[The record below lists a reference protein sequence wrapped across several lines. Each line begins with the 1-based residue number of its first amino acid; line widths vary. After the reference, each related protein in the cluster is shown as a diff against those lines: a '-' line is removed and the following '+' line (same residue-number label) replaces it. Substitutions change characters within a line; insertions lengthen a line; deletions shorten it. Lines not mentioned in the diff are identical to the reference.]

1 MPIPPQII
9 DNSEGNTLV
18 SFLNL
23 VLKENPNANL
33 DIATAFFN
41 IQAYEMVKDG
51 IGATKRFRLLLGKAP
66 EIRSDKTLGEELL
79 RLVKEE
85 VEGFELSKEKEDNVK
100 AFIEFLNRPGVEVR
114 IYDEQFLHGKA
125 YIFDNVVVIG
135 SSNFTALGLTQNTE
149 LNATHLGAQAEY
161 VRKHWFDKF
170 WNDAK
175 DFKQK
180 LIQLLANS
188 RFGSREY
195 TPYEV
200 FIKAIYE
207 LQKEDIKEQEKLEER
222 EAFLASKVELTEFQE
237 DAVVRIK
244 SRKNVDSEEDNR
256 GIRRL
261 QEGAFLNYLPRATP
275 RYVARRG

>member
-1 MPIPPQII
+1 MTIPPQII
-9 DNSEGNTLV
+9 DNERMKLIDFV
-18 SFLNL
+18 VNL
-23 VLKENPNANL
+23 LIDNPNTNF

-41 IQAYEMVKDG
+41 IKAFEMIKDYVKG
-51 IGATKRFRLLLGKAP
+51 VKRFRLLLGKAP
-66 EIRSDKTLGEELL
+66 EIKSDKTLGDELL
-79 RLVKEE
+79 RIIKEE
-85 VEGFELSKEKEDNVK
+85 VEDLELSKENEDNVK
-100 AFIEFLNRPGVEVR
+100 ILIEFLKKPDVEVR
-114 IYDEQFLHGKA
+114 IYDKQFLHGKTF
-125 YIFDNVVVIG
+125 IFDNAVVIG
-135 SSNFTALGLTQNTE
+135 SSNFTPAGLTHNTE
-149 LNATHLGAQAEY
+149 LNTWLQEAQAEY

-175 DFKQK
+175 DFKQE
-180 LIQLLANS
+180 LIQLLENS

-222 EAFLASKVELTEFQE
+222 EAFLPSKVELTEFQE

>member
-1 MPIPPQII
+1 MPILPQII

-85 VEGFELSKEKEDNVK
+85 VKGFELSKEKEDNVK

-149 LNATHLGAQAEY
+149 LNATHLGVQAE
-161 VRKHWFDKF
+161 
-170 WNDAK
+170 
-175 DFKQK
+175 
-180 LIQLLANS
+180 
-188 RFGSREY
+188 
-195 TPYEV
+195 
-200 FIKAIYE
+200 
-207 LQKEDIKEQEKLEER
+207 
-222 EAFLASKVELTEFQE
+222 
-237 DAVVRIK
+237 
-244 SRKNVDSEEDNR
+244 
-256 GIRRL
+256 
-261 QEGAFLNYLPRATP
+261 
-275 RYVARRG
+275 

>member
-9 DNSEGNTLV
+9 DNIEGNTLV

-41 IQAYEMVKDG
+41 IQAYEMVKEG
-51 IGATKRFRLLLGKAP
+51 IGAVKRFRLLLGKAP

-100 AFIEFLNRPGVEVR
+100 AFIEFLNRPSVEVR

-125 YIFDNVVVIG
+125 YIFDDVVVIG
-135 SSNFTALGLTQNTE
+135 SSNFTAPGLTCNTE

-161 VRKHWFDKF
+161 
-170 WNDAK
+170 AY
-175 DFKQK
+175 
-180 LIQLLANS
+180 I
-188 RFGSREY
+188 
-195 TPYEV
+195 
-200 FIKAIYE
+200 
-207 LQKEDIKEQEKLEER
+207 
-222 EAFLASKVELTEFQE
+222 
-237 DAVVRIK
+237 
-244 SRKNVDSEEDNR
+244 
-256 GIRRL
+256 
-261 QEGAFLNYLPRATP
+261 
-275 RYVARRG
+275 